1 MVVIQIKNLALLAG
15 TIKSRRQIMMLTQ
28 EMLSD
33 KSGVGQPMI
42 AMVESG
48 KRLPSLMNM
57 VNILSALDLVLR
69 VEESEDYL
77 ESF

>member
-1 MVVIQIKNLALLAG
+1 MVVIDIRNLQVLAS

-33 KSGVGQPMI
+33 KSGVSQAMI

-48 KRLPSLMNM
+48 KRLPSLISM
-57 VNILSALDLVLR
+57 VNILSALDLVLK
-69 VEESEDYL
+69 VEESED
-77 ESF
+77 

>member
-57 VNILSALDLVLR
+57 VNILSALDLVLK
-69 VEESEDYL
+69 VDEPEV
-77 ESF
+77 